1 MHFPVSYYAHVHACC
16 VTSCWWNVSFPV
28 AHLCSCF
35 SPAVVCF
42 CLHSPIFS
50 HLCVCRQTSPAFVSD
65 FLFAGVCLFTR
76 VCLFRYI
83 YCEIISRKLFFFSFL
98 IDFWTIVVA
107 SGFFLKQLVFC
118 LSAFSLAVVS
128 QCPMLGLLVLPNMKE
143 LLLLVLIDDGIRSW
157 DIFRPSHDMNL
168 NTVLYFLISVS
179 FLLVLHPV
187 QTSCLTPTKHL
198 QHQLSLMDFI
208 FCWSDS

>member
-1 MHFPVSYYAHVHACC
+1 MHFPVSYCAHVHACC

-28 AHLCSCF
+28 AHLCSRF

-65 FLFAGVCLFTR
+65 FLFAGVCHFTH

-83 YCEIISRKLFFFSFL
+83 YCEIISQKTLFLFIPDSFL
-98 IDFWTIVVA
+98 DHCCCFWLFPEAVSFLFVCLLTSCGQSVA
-107 SGFFLKQLVFC
+107 N
-118 LSAFSLAVVS
+118 VS
-128 QCPMLGLLVLPNMKE
+128 LLVLPNMKD

-157 DIFRPSHDMNL
+157 DIFRLSHDMNL

-198 QHQLSLMDFI
+198 QHQLSLMDRI